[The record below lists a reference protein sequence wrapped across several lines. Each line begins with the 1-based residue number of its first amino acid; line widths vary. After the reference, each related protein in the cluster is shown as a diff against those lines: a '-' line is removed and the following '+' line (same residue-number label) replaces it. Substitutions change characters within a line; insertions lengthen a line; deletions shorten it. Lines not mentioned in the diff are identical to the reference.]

1 MNAMLD
7 MTKYGKCIGALHYG
21 TVVQLWFESLDG
33 DASDSRQLNVV
44 FDSEEQAAAVAAAA
58 AYRGGYFDVR

>member
-7 MTKYGKCIGALHYG
+7 TRTLDMSKYGKCIGAINFG
-21 TVVQLWFESLDG
+21 TVVQLWFQSLDG
-33 DASDSRQLNVV
+33 GVTDSRTLNVV

-58 AYRGGYFDVR
+58 AYRD